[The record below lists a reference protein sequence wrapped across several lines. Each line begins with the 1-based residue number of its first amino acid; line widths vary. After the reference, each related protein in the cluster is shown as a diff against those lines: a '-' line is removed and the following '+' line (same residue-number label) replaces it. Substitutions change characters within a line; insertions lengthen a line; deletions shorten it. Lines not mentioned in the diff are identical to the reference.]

1 MSEKEKLSQELP
13 LETLKMLWRIFLM
26 SNHPQVRQRAHCILL
41 MEKGYKVSQLVEIF
55 CVSRK
60 TIYNWKNNWLNSG
73 LVGLYN
79 RPGRGRKEIF
89 KTEQK
94 EEIKTWAKINPK
106 NLKKVIEKAEKKWGI
121 TPSKDTIKRI
131 LKCCGLR
138 WKRIRRVV
146 GGKPDPEV
154 YSRKKKILKVLQKLS
169 EQGSIDLRYLD
180 ETGFCLTPYVPY
192 AWQEKGQ
199 ELELESRQSKRLN
212 LIGLLNRNNELES
225 YIFNG
230 SITSKVVIELL
241 DKFCQKI
248 KKLTVVVMDNAPIH
262 TSKALKE
269 KIEQWRKK
277 KLEIFWLPTYSPHLN
292 LIEILWRFMKYEWIE
307 IDAYSSWETLVE
319 YVEKVLKGF
328 GDRYVINFA

>member
-1 MSEKEKLSQELP
+1 MSQELP
-13 LETLKMLWRIFLM
+13 IETVRMLWRISCQ

-41 MEKGYKVSQLVEIF
+41 MEKGYKVAQLAEIF
-55 CVSRK
+55 CVSSK
-60 TIYNWKNNWLNSG
+60 TIYNWKNNWLTDG

-89 KTEQK
+89 NTGQK
-94 EEIKTWAKINPK
+94 EEIKSWAKASPK
-106 NLKKVIEKAEKKWGI
+106 KLKKVIEKAENKWGI
-121 TPSKDTIKRI
+121 TPSIDTIKRI
-131 LKCCGLR
+131 LKCSGMK
-138 WKRIRRVV
+138 WKRIRTVV
-146 GGKPDPEV
+146 GGKPDLEV
-154 YSRKKKILKVLQKLS
+154 YSRKSKILKVLQKLS
-169 EQGSIDLRYLD
+169 DQGSIDLRYLD

-199 ELELESRQSKRLN
+199 ELVLESTPSKRLN
-212 LIGLLNRNNELES
+212 LIGLLNRNNELDS

-248 KKLTVVVMDNAPIH
+248 NKLTVVVMDNAPIH
-262 TSKALKE
+262 TSKALRE
-269 KIEQWRKK
+269 KIAQWRQK

-292 LIEILWRFMKYEWIE
+292 LIEILWRFMKYEWID
-307 IDAYSSWETLVE
+307 IDAYSSWEKLVE